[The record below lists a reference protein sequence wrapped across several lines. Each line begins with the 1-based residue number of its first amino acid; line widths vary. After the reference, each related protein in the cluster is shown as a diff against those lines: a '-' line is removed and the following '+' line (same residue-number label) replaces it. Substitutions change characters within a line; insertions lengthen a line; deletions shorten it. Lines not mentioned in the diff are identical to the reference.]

1 VQQTHVWARLRA
13 TISAAGTNVH
23 DGFLYGHPI
32 RVPKAATE
40 GPTCDWR
47 ATARAALACRWVSTG
62 SDTTVQPGSR
72 GGLPLSWRLLA
83 GALGV
88 VAIAV
93 VAALL
98 LGGGGHSTPA
108 GAAKV
113 SVAQGSGK
121 AARPSAGGKS
131 GGVEKLGSSGRSV
144 HAARPGTANT
154 SPGAGAARSPTG
166 AHAKSSAIPSATGG
180 GSPAAA
186 SKGVA
191 VAEVRDPEESK
202 SFPLP
207 ASVHHARASTP
218 SVAAEAAVAPGAAS
232 DSEIR
237 KELGEEEKA
246 KAQEQAAQRRVLTPV
261 AGGFSVGGN
270 GTIPIPTDVPEAVQ
284 RVVAGGNAIA
294 DFPYIWGG
302 GHASFVANGYDC
314 SGSVSY
320 ALAAGGLLSAPLV
333 SGDLAHW
340 GEPGPG
346 RWITI
351 YANDGH
357 TFMDVD
363 GVWFDTAGRSGP
375 YASRWLVSQP
385 SLEGYAVR
393 HPPGL

>member
-1 VQQTHVWARLRA
+1 V
-13 TISAAGTNVH
+13 
-23 DGFLYGHPI
+23 
-32 RVPKAATE
+32 
-40 GPTCDWR
+40 
-47 ATARAALACRWVSTG
+47 LA
-62 SDTTVQPGSR
+62 
-72 GGLPLSWRLLA
+72 GGLT
-83 GALGV
+83 V
-88 VAIAV
+88 VAIAI

-98 LGGGGHSTPA
+98 LSGSGHSAPV
-108 GAAKV
+108 GAAKA
-113 SVAQGSGK
+113 SVAQPGG
-121 AARPSAGGKS
+121 RAGATGAGAV
-131 GGVEKLGSSGRSV
+131 GGTSGRARSTRHAVKTGSV
-144 HAARPGTANT
+144 GTAN
-154 SPGAGAARSPTG
+154 GTG
-166 AHAKSSAIPSATGG
+166 VGVGVGAKSSAIPSATGG

-186 SKGVA
+186 SAGSAKGVA

-232 DSEIR
+232 DAEIR
-237 KELGEEEKA
+237 KELGEEQKA
-246 KAQEQAAQRRVLTPV
+246 KAQEQAARRRILTPV

-270 GTIPIPTDVPEAVQ
+270 GTIPIPTNVPEAVQ
-284 RVVAGGNAIA
+284 RVVAGGNAIT

-333 SGDLAHW
+333 SGDLASW

-351 YANDGH
+351 YANAGH

-375 YASRWLVSQP
+375 YASRWLVATP
-385 SLEGYAVR
+385 PLEGYAVR

>member
-1 VQQTHVWARLRA
+1 V
-13 TISAAGTNVH
+13 
-23 DGFLYGHPI
+23 
-32 RVPKAATE
+32 
-40 GPTCDWR
+40 
-47 ATARAALACRWVSTG
+47 
-62 SDTTVQPGSR
+62 
-72 GGLPLSWRLLA
+72 LA
-83 GALGV
+83 GAVGV

-98 LGGGGHSTPA
+98 LSGGGHSEPT
-108 GAAKV
+108 GADRT
-113 SVAQGSGK
+113 SVAQ
-121 AARPSAGGKS
+121 AGGKAGQPS
-131 GGVEKLGSSGRSV
+131 LASKSSHVEELGSSSKGT
-144 HAARPGTANT
+144 HATKPGSANASTAT
-154 SPGAGAARSPTG
+154 GGASTTG
-166 AHAKSSAIPSATGG
+166 AHVKPSAIPSATGG

-186 SKGVA
+186 SVHSAKGVT
-191 VAEVRDPEESK
+191 VAEVRDPEEAK

-207 ASVHHARASTP
+207 ASVRHARASTP
-218 SVAAEAAVAPGAAS
+218 SVAAEAAIAPGAAS

-237 KELGEEEKA
+237 KELGEEQKA

-270 GTIPIPTDVPEAVQ
+270 GTIPIPTNVPEAVQ
-284 RVVAGGNAIA
+284 RVVAGGNAIT

-320 ALAAGGLLSAPLV
+320 ALAAGGLLNAPLV

-351 YANDGH
+351 YANAGH

>member
-1 VQQTHVWARLRA
+1 MS
-13 TISAAGTNVH
+13 I
-23 DGFLYGHPI
+23 
-32 RVPKAATE
+32 
-40 GPTCDWR
+40 
-47 ATARAALACRWVSTG
+47 G
-62 SDTTVQPGSR
+62 SNTTVRTGLR
-72 GGLPLSWRLLA
+72 RGLPLSRRVLA
-83 GALGV
+83 GAFV
-88 VAIAV
+88 AVAIAGL
-93 VAALL
+93 AALL
-98 LGGGGHSTPA
+98 FSRGGHSAPVS
-108 GAAKV
+108 AAKG
-113 SVAQGSGK
+113 SVASKHAGTRAGVGVSG
-121 AARPSAGGKS
+121 SAGQTGATPGQRIAPAAKRNGALGSHHGGTSTPTGGATSTAPANSAGTSPASTGARS
-131 GGVEKLGSSGRSV
+131 GGATASGSV
-144 HAARPGTANT
+144 
-154 SPGAGAARSPTG
+154 
-166 AHAKSSAIPSATGG
+166 
-180 GSPAAA
+180 GSTKA
-186 SKGVA
+186 VA

-207 ASVHHARASTP
+207 ASVHHARASSP

-232 DSEIR
+232 DAEIR
-237 KELGEEEKA
+237 KELGEEENA

-284 RVVAGGNAIA
+284 RVIAGGNAIA

-302 GHASFVANGYDC
+302 GHASFIANGYDC

-320 ALAAGGLLSAPLV
+320 ALAAGGLLNAPLV
-333 SGDLAHW
+333 SGDLASW

-351 YANDGH
+351 YANAGH

-375 YASRWLVSQP
+375 YASRWLVAQP

>member
-1 VQQTHVWARLRA
+1 
-13 TISAAGTNVH
+13 
-23 DGFLYGHPI
+23 
-32 RVPKAATE
+32 
-40 GPTCDWR
+40 
-47 ATARAALACRWVSTG
+47 VSTG
-62 SDTTVQPGSR
+62 SDTTVEPHTR
-72 GGLPLSWRLLA
+72 GNLPLSRR
-83 GALGV
+83 ALVGV
-88 VAIAV
+88 VVVGVAV
-93 VAALL
+93 VVAVLL
-98 LGGGGHSTPA
+98 LSSGGHPAKA
-108 GAAKV
+108 GAAHA
-113 SVAQGSGK
+113 SVASATRTQK
-121 AARPSAGGKS
+121 TAAPSN
-131 GGVEKLGSSGRSV
+131 RSAKQANV
-144 HAARPGTANT
+144 TGTK
-154 SPGAGAARSPTG
+154 GA
-166 AHAKSSAIPSATGG
+166 PSATGAATV
-180 GSPAAA
+180 SPGK
-186 SKGVA
+186 SVA

-207 ASVHHARASTP
+207 ASVHHRAASTP

-232 DSEIR
+232 DAEIR
-237 KELGEEEKA
+237 KELGEEEHA
-246 KAQEQAAQRRVLTPV
+246 KAEEEAAQKHVLTSV

-270 GTIPIPTDVPEAVQ
+270 GTIPIPTNVPEAVQ

-346 RWITI
+346 HWITI

-363 GVWFDTAGRSGP
+363 GWWFDTAGRSGP
-375 YASRWLVSQP
+375 YKSRWLVSQP
-385 SLEGYAVR
+385 PLEGYAVR

>member
-1 VQQTHVWARLRA
+1 M
-13 TISAAGTNVH
+13 
-23 DGFLYGHPI
+23 
-32 RVPKAATE
+32 
-40 GPTCDWR
+40 
-47 ATARAALACRWVSTG
+47 
-62 SDTTVQPGSR
+62 
-72 GGLPLSWRLLA
+72 PLSWRVLA
-83 GALGV
+83 GGLAV
-88 VAIAV
+88 IAIAV

-98 LGGGGHSTPA
+98 LSGGGHSAPA
-108 GAAKV
+108 RAAKTSIAQAGNVVERHHSSSQSTQQTARATKPGTTNTGAGTGAA
-113 SVAQGSGK
+113 
-121 AARPSAGGKS
+121 
-131 GGVEKLGSSGRSV
+131 
-144 HAARPGTANT
+144 HPGT
-154 SPGAGAARSPTG
+154 SIHVKG
-166 AHAKSSAIPSATGG
+166 AIPSATGG
-180 GSPAAA
+180 GSPAGA
-186 SKGVA
+186 SAGSAKGVA

-218 SVAAEAAVAPGAAS
+218 SVAAEAAIAPGAAS

-270 GTIPIPTDVPEAVQ
+270 GTIPIPTNVPEAVQ

-302 GHASFVANGYDC
+302 GHGSFVANGYDC

-333 SGDLAHW
+333 SGDLANW

-351 YANDGH
+351 YANAGH

>member
-1 VQQTHVWARLRA
+1 
-13 TISAAGTNVH
+13 
-23 DGFLYGHPI
+23 
-32 RVPKAATE
+32 
-40 GPTCDWR
+40 
-47 ATARAALACRWVSTG
+47 
-62 SDTTVQPGSR
+62 
-72 GGLPLSWRLLA
+72 
-83 GALGV
+83 
-88 VAIAV
+88 
-93 VAALL
+93 
-98 LGGGGHSTPA
+98 
-108 GAAKV
+108 
-113 SVAQGSGK
+113 
-121 AARPSAGGKS
+121 
-131 GGVEKLGSSGRSV
+131 
-144 HAARPGTANT
+144 
-154 SPGAGAARSPTG
+154 
-166 AHAKSSAIPSATGG
+166 
-180 GSPAAA
+180 
-186 SKGVA
+186 
-191 VAEVRDPEESK
+191 VRDPEESK

-207 ASVHHARASTP
+207 ASTHYRAASTP

-232 DSEIR
+232 NAEIR
-237 KELGEEEKA
+237 KELGEEERA
-246 KAQEQAAQRRVLTPV
+246 KAEEQAAARHVLTPV

-270 GTIPIPTDVPEAVQ
+270 GTIPIPADVPEAVQ

-351 YANDGH
+351 YANAGH

-363 GVWFDTAGRSGP
+363 GWWFDTAGRSGP

>member
-1 VQQTHVWARLRA
+1 M
-13 TISAAGTNVH
+13 
-23 DGFLYGHPI
+23 
-32 RVPKAATE
+32 
-40 GPTCDWR
+40 
-47 ATARAALACRWVSTG
+47 
-62 SDTTVQPGSR
+62 
-72 GGLPLSWRLLA
+72 PLSWRLLA
-83 GALGV
+83 GGLAV

-93 VAALL
+93 VAVLL
-98 LGGGGHSTPA
+98 LSGGGPSAPV
-108 GAAKV
+108 GAAKT
-113 SVAQGSGK
+113 SVTQ
-121 AARPSAGGKS
+121 AGN
-131 GGVEKLGSSGRSV
+131 GVERHHSFGQS
-144 HAARPGTANT
+144 ARQTAQATKPGVANT
-154 SPGAGAARSPTG
+154 GAGTG
-166 AHAKSSAIPSATGG
+166 ITGVTHSGTSTHVKGAIPSATGG
-180 GSPAAA
+180 GSPAGTSADSA
-186 SKGVA
+186 KGVA

-207 ASVHHARASTP
+207 ASVHHVRASTP

-246 KAQEQAAQRRVLTPV
+246 KVQEQAAQRRVLTPV

-270 GTIPIPTDVPEAVQ
+270 GTIPIPTNVPEAVQ

-320 ALAAGGLLSAPLV
+320 ALAAGGLLNAPLV

-351 YANDGH
+351 YANAGH